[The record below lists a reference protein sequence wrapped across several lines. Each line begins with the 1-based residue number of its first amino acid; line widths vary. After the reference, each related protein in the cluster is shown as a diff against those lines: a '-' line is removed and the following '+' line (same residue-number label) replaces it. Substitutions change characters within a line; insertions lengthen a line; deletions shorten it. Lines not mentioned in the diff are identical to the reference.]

1 MKSGILNKRT
11 EWLQKSI
18 ADLLDVWS
26 KKADDLQ
33 GFIGSLKYFGIKQS
47 GNSYEIDASKK
58 VTYFQQSLDL
68 FKVVL
73 QKQIAKEN
81 IGLPSLEE
89 LPKYDALITI
99 LGFSPEPLM
108 HTILALAPKKVYPV
122 TTEESARD
130 FYKVPLNPN
139 TKKPDGK
146 IEYFEAIIERYKE
159 PSQTIIVED
168 IKRNVASI
176 GSMDTFK
183 RVREI
188 IHEVRQDNKNSKIA
202 IDITGGKKSADVSA
216 FLTASVERDID
227 IYYVDFEDHNGVKAC
242 CGTEFLNK
250 LDNPYEIYNIESV
263 CQAIKLFKKYNY
275 SAANEIFLDILQ
287 RLDDNDVVG
296 KYSMSAEKNR
306 IENMQ
311 KASECY
317 MYWDRYE
324 YSEIKKEILP
334 AIQLDLLGDD
344 KYYRVIDYIL
354 NAERRFNQGYY
365 NDAILRLLQVVEFLL
380 VVKSENICQAIN
392 VAEISEMLRSDL
404 HELRKAR
411 NAFAH
416 KNKTI
421 EQSIYVEGIS
431 NVKQLICVLFK
442 KLIGD
447 VEADL
452 KKYTLSTEFNGDGTL
467 KS

>member
-1 MKSGILNKRT
+1 MRSGILNKRK
-11 EWLQKSI
+11 EWLDKSI
-18 ADLLDVWS
+18 ADSLDVWS
-26 KKADDLQ
+26 KDADELQ
-33 GFIGSLKYFGIKQS
+33 HFTNTLKYFGFKQCGIS
-47 GNSYEIDASKK
+47 FEIDASNK
-58 VTYFQQSLDL
+58 VPYFQHSLDL
-68 FKVVL
+68 FKIVT
-73 QKQIAKEN
+73 QKQIAKED
-81 IGLPSLEE
+81 IGLPFLEKFPE
-89 LPKYDALITI
+89 YDALITI
-99 LGFSPEPLM
+99 VGFSPEPLM

-122 TTEESARD
+122 ATEESARD
-130 FYKVPLNPN
+130 FYKVSLNPI

-146 IEYFEAIIERYKE
+146 IGYFEAIIERYKE
-159 PSQTIIVED
+159 PYQTIIVED
-168 IKRNVASI
+168 IRKNVASI

-188 IHEVRQDNKNSKIA
+188 IHAVRQDDKNAKIA

-227 IYYVDFEDHNGVKAC
+227 IFYVDFEDHNGVKAC

-250 LDNPYEIYNIESV
+250 LDNPYDIYNIESV
-263 CQAIKLFKKYNY
+263 SQAIKLFKKYNY
-275 SAANEIFLDILQ
+275 SAANEIFKEAFR
-287 RLDDNDVVG
+287 RLDDDVER
-296 KYSMSAEKNR
+296 KYDMSSEKQK

-311 KASECY
+311 KAAECY

-324 YSEIKKEILP
+324 YSEIKEEILP
-334 AIQLDLLGDD
+334 QIQLDLLRGD
-344 KYYRVIDYIL
+344 KYYKVLDYLL

-365 NDAILRLLQVVEFLL
+365 NDAILRLLQVVESLL
-380 VVKSENICQAIN
+380 VVNSESINQAIN
-392 VAEISEMLRSDL
+392 ESVKNEKLRSGL
-404 HELRKAR
+404 HELRKER

-421 EQSIYVEGIS
+421 EKLIYIKGFS

-452 KKYTLSTEFNGDGTL
+452 KKYTLSTEFNADGTL